1 MKLLFALIILFSFQ
15 TNFAAAYQQSNG
27 EIRYNPKERFAMPA
41 NKSNGLKAATNVVI
55 KEVEFNQLPEFIQ
68 NQADFIAGDCT
79 KSGENKKYIKYY
91 RYVSDLTRDGG
102 FSGNYLADLS
112 GLADK
117 PQQACMVD
125 SACNKD
131 GCMLVGYLSTAYEKW
146 ERQFFVRNKSWKY
159 THVENQAAKTTLTVL
174 DFTQECPKS
183 SAETGDKCLT
193 RHLWLESGLKEYN
206 PNAVDSFFQ
215 QLPEEVTEPVQ
226 EQPAVE
232 EGVPAE
238 AAPAEAAPEAP
249 PAQ

>member
-1 MKLLFALIILFSFQ
+1 MKLLFTLIVLLCFQ
-15 TNFAAAYQQSNG
+15 THMAAAYQQSNG

-41 NKSNGLKAATNVVI
+41 SKSSGLKAATNVVI
-55 KEVEFNQLPEFIQ
+55 KEIEFNRLPEFIK
-68 NQADFIAGDCT
+68 NQVDFIAGDCT

-102 FSGNYLADLS
+102 LSGNYLVDLS

-125 SACNKD
+125 SACNKE

-146 ERQFFVRNKSWKY
+146 ERHFFVRNKNWKY
-159 THVENQAAKTTLTVL
+159 THVENHQAKATLTVL

-183 SAETGDKCLT
+183 SSESSDKCLS
-193 RHLWLESGLKEYN
+193 RRLWLENGLKEYN
-206 PNAVDSFFQ
+206 PGAADSFFQ
-215 QLPEEVTEPVQ
+215 QPDEEMADPTQ
-226 EQPAVE
+226 EQSPAVQDAL
-232 EGVPAE
+232 PQ
-238 AAPAEAAPEAP
+238 AAPGEVA